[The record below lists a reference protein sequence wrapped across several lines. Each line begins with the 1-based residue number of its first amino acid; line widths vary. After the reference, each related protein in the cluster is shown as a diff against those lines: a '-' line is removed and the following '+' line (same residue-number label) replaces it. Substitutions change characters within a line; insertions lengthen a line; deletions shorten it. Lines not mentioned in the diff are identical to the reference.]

1 MKKYLPRVVDK
12 ELDELL
18 KIMGA
23 VLITGS
29 SKPSEGKTMHTG
41 TGRISRIMMR
51 PMSLYESN
59 ESNGKVSLKAI
70 LKGEDIEGNAK
81 FRVAQEYVKS
91 LLREELKL

>member
-1 MKKYLPRVVDK
+1 MRKYLPRVVDK

-29 SKPSEGKTMHTG
+29 SKPSEGETMHTG

-59 ESNGKVSLKAI
+59 LKKKLI
-70 LKGEDIEGNAK
+70 LKNA
-81 FRVAQEYVKS
+81 
-91 LLREELKL
+91 

>member
-1 MKKYLPRVVDK
+1 
-12 ELDELL
+12 
-18 KIMGA
+18 
-23 VLITGS
+23 
-29 SKPSEGKTMHTG
+29 MHTG

-70 LKGEDIEGNAK
+70 LKGEDIEGTSDLTLEGIAEAIVRGGWPASLDIEGTAK